1 MTVEGAAAMVLHGQ
15 PRGVNMTEVRFDGRA
30 VLVTGAGRGLGRA
43 AARLLAARGGQVVVA
58 DNGAAMDGAEP
69 STAPA
74 HAVVDEI
81 RAAGGQACACTADI
95 ATEAGAQQAVET
107 CLTAFGRIDALL
119 HNASTVPDNAAVERM
134 SSRDLE
140 LVMRVNCFGGLW
152 LARAAW
158 PQMTRQ
164 GYGRVVFMSSA
175 GVYGS
180 QGNAPYAAAKAAV
193 IGAMRCLALEGA
205 AHGILVNVAAP
216 AALTRMTERLPASA
230 YADWFTKTMA
240 PEKAAAGVAWLLS
253 EDCALSGEMFHIGGG
268 RIARLRLA
276 EGEGVLLA
284 GDTVEDARAAIPA
297 VLADSGVF
305 YPKDL
310 SERALKVAR
319 QLGFQGEMPTA
330 AFTVTPLDKS

>member
-1 MTVEGAAAMVLHGQ
+1 
-15 PRGVNMTEVRFDGRA
+15 
-30 VLVTGAGRGLGRA
+30 
-43 AARLLAARGGQVVVA
+43 
-58 DNGAAMDGAEP
+58 
-69 STAPA
+69 
-74 HAVVDEI
+74 VDEI

-134 SSRDLE
+134 SSHDLE

-180 QGNAPYAAAKAAV
+180 EGNAPYAAAKAAV

-205 AHGILVNVAAP
+205 ARGILVNVAAP

-276 EGEGVLLA
+276 ESEGVLLD
-284 GDTVEDARAAIPA
+284 GPSIEDLRAALPRA
-297 VLADSGVF
+297 MAETGFF
-305 YPKDL
+305 YPREL
-310 SERALKVAR
+310 SERALIVAK
-319 QLGFQGEMPTA
+319 QLGYDGDMGA
-330 AFTVTPLDKS
+330 GAFTVKPI